1 MGSPSKRISL
11 RGRFSQS
18 ALASQAAAGIVA
30 LVAVLVVAAGVLAAA
45 EARSEGMDAARDKVT
60 GIAVSLADSPS
71 TAEALAGPSPSSA
84 LQPVTE
90 RVRRAAGVDFITI
103 MSPDGIRYTHT
114 YPEKI
119 GQRYIGTTEGA
130 LRGEITT
137 EVYVGTLG
145 ATERAI
151 APVRDAD
158 GRIVGMVAVGV
169 TIEGLTRS
177 WIGRSAA
184 IALVGLLALAAA
196 AAGGWWIRRRIL
208 RATGGLPPRDLRLM
222 YEHHDAVLH
231 AIREGVIVVSGGRP
245 VLLNDEARRL
255 LGGDD
260 GKGIGDGV
268 APEIPA
274 VAGEFLAGADEPM
287 RDVLVAHGGRVLLA
301 NSARFDAGGTRSSAV
316 ITLRDQTELSAALGE
331 LDALRQF
338 SEALRSQA
346 HESANRL
353 HTVVALYEMGR
364 GEEAARIAT
373 ADLAPAQELVDR
385 LGETIDEPA
394 LVALL
399 LGKAAQASERGIELG
414 VTEESSY
421 DPPGPLGAAELV
433 TVLGNL
439 VDNALDACDPEDP
452 WVEVTVAD
460 SPDELGIVV
469 ADSGPGL
476 DSAEFERAQER
487 GFSTKA
493 GGDAAGRGLGL
504 ALVAQVVRR
513 HGGSLRAERTYGSV
527 VEARIPRSRE
537 DGSSE
542 SEVQP
547 R

>member
-1 MGSPSKRISL
+1 
-11 RGRFSQS
+11 
-18 ALASQAAAGIVA
+18 
-30 LVAVLVVAAGVLAAA
+30 VVAAGALAAA

-71 TAEALAGPSPSSA
+71 TAEALAGPSPSA
-84 LQPVTE
+84 TLQPVTE

-119 GQRYIGTTEGA
+119 GERYIGTTEGA

-151 APVRDAD
+151 VPVRDSD

-177 WIGRSAA
+177 WIGRIAA
-184 IALVGLLALAAA
+184 IALVGLLALVAA

-208 RATGGLPPRDLRLM
+208 RATGGLPPRELRLM

-260 GKGIGDGV
+260 DEGIDPENPALAGD
-268 APEIPA
+268 
-274 VAGEFLAGADEPM
+274 FLAGDGPM

-439 VDNALDACDPEDP
+439 VDNALDACDPGDP

-460 SPDELGIVV
+460 SPEALGIVV

-476 DSAEFERAQER
+476 DPADFERAQER

-513 HGGSLRAERTYGSV
+513 HGGTLRAERTYGSV
-527 VEARIPRSRE
+527 VEVRIPR
-537 DGSSE
+537 GSEYGAEYVGSE